1 MDLTVLFIG
10 IGVVV
15 LLTFAFA
22 YLFRVV
28 VKPNEVHIVQYNK
41 KSLVYGNPAIIG
53 ELKDNDSKI
62 ELNGNSYYNIPSW
75 VPIIGVQRKILGT
88 EVFSIKIDNYE
99 SYDIERL
106 PFVLDLTGFFRIQ
119 DPITASRSIAD
130 LNDMINQLTNII
142 QGSARSLLSSRHL
155 NDILQMRSELG
166 TDFTNAVEDQLK
178 SWGIVPVKNLEIMD
192 IRDNKDSHI
201 ISDIMAKKKSVIE
214 RESRVEVA
222 TNKKEAE
229 IAEIA
234 AKKEADLARQD
245 AEREVGTKT
254 VESRRDVKLSDET
267 AKQQIAEQARVT
279 AEKDMQV
286 VQVNEVRK
294 AEIEKEVN
302 IVQAE
307 QAKKTAEI
315 KAEANKNITII
326 NSEANKQQEIL
337 VADGQKQKAF
347 LDASANLELSL
358 RQAEGLRAIGE
369 AKALATKL
377 AQEADVAG
385 QITLAREIGEN
396 ANYQT
401 YLIKIEQ
408 VKANAQVGIAQAKAL
423 EGADLKVIVN
433 DGNAAQGVG
442 KLSNI
447 LNSSTGQDIG
457 SLLEGVKQ
465 FDSGKNLVNGLIGKL
480 TSKETDKRT
489 EPDPSMNNRATAGLS
504 GNTKPVAKPETK

>member
-1 MDLTVLFIG
+1 
-10 IGVVV
+10 
-15 LLTFAFA
+15 
-22 YLFRVV
+22 
-28 VKPNEVHIVQYNK
+28 
-41 KSLVYGNPAIIG
+41 
-53 ELKDNDSKI
+53 
-62 ELNGNSYYNIPSW
+62 
-75 VPIIGVQRKILGT
+75 
-88 EVFSIKIDNYE
+88 
-99 SYDIERL
+99 
-106 PFVLDLTGFFRIQ
+106 
-119 DPITASRSIAD
+119 
-130 LNDMINQLTNII
+130 
-142 QGSARSLLSSRHL
+142 
-155 NDILQMRSELG
+155 
-166 TDFTNAVEDQLK
+166 
-178 SWGIVPVKNLEIMD
+178 
-192 IRDNKDSHI
+192 
-201 ISDIMAKKKSVIE
+201 
-214 RESRVEVA
+214 
-222 TNKKEAE
+222 
-229 IAEIA
+229 
-234 AKKEADLARQD
+234 
-245 AEREVGTKT
+245 
-254 VESRRDVKLSDET
+254 
-267 AKQQIAEQARVT
+267 
-279 AEKDMQV
+279 MQV
-286 VQVNEVRK
+286 IQVNEVRK

-347 LDASANLELSL
+347 LDAAANLELSL

-396 ANYQT
+396 ENYQT

-433 DGNAAQGVG
+433 EGNAAQGVS

-465 FDSGKNLVNGLIGKL
+465 FDSGKDLVSGLIGKL
-480 TSKETDKRT
+480 TSKDAPQTA
-489 EPDPSMNNRATAGLS
+489 PSANV
-504 GNTKPVAKPETK
+504 KPVSKPEAKTETK